1 MSQAILNINTDAIFH
16 NWRTLDEKSADNVE
30 TAAVVKADGYGLDA
44 GQISGLLSK
53 KNVRTFFVAIAEEGI
68 AVRKAVGNTPEIFV
82 FSGLMPND
90 KSIFQKYNLIPLL
103 NSSEQ
108 FIRYKI
114 ELPKSPF
121 GIQLDTG
128 MNRLGMEAEDFFPLR
143 EEASHASLIISHLAC
158 ADEPA
163 NTQNI
168 KQLKTFCE
176 LTDGLNVRRSL
187 AATGGTLLGPDYH
200 FDMCRPGIGLY
211 GGTPFKQ
218 AEPVVKLS
226 IPIIQ
231 SRKVLAGET
240 VGYGSHWTAI
250 NDTQVATIAAGYA
263 DGLIRAI
270 GNGSV
275 YLYANNIACPLI
287 GRVSMDLITVDI
299 SELDYVPNSLDLLN
313 DIQTIDVLAEAAG
326 TIGYEILTSLGA
338 RYVRKYI
345 GG

>member
-1 MSQAILNINTDAIFH
+1 MSQAILNVNTDAIFH

-128 MNRLGMEAEDFFPLR
+128 MNRLGMEAEDFFPLS

-240 VGYGSHWTAI
+240 VGYGGHWTAI